1 MHKSRVFWF
10 KHHLFN
16 QIYILIN
23 YITIKKTFF
32 SLIKYANGSMA
43 YIIPSAGLFINDF
56 SLASTL
62 PRLFWRKCYIGV
74 TTLLYFIDKLAIVN
88 NLCIKYK
95 NLYARSNGTFCQI
108 LNKNKD
114 YNYAV
119 IRLPSNQEKY
129 VSLFNTATV
138 GRVANVLCNRSFFT
152 KATNLKLNNKKSKV
166 RGVAKNPV
174 DHPHGGRTKTNQPE
188 KSP

>member
-1 MHKSRVFWF
+1 
-10 KHHLFN
+10 
-16 QIYILIN
+16 
-23 YITIKKTFF
+23 
-32 SLIKYANGSMA
+32 MA

-188 KSP
+188 KSPWGWVTKHNK